1 MQVIYFS
8 AHGYTIHKFIFGML
22 KIRKK
27 LVINTIVNNINASK
41 INSIY
46 DEYKSKSSYVI
57 KMPIHDKEKLTPI
70 NDYDY
75 YNITLDSV
83 LTGHED
89 MVSSVTWGKMAKAL

>member
-8 AHGYTIHKFIFGML
+8 AHGYIIHTFIFGML

-27 LVINTIVNNINASK
+27 LIINTIVNNINASK

-83 LTGHED
+83 LTG
-89 MVSSVTWGKMAKAL
+89 